1 MIDIDNFY
9 HEVTSCDGRLYIC
22 HTCHT
27 KLKKSEI
34 PAQAVW
40 NKLEFFLLP
49 DDLANMNRLERAII
63 SRRIQTRPQRFLS
76 PCVWKVDEE
85 GRRRSTTFTHTET
98 RSAGDE
104 FEANFIQKNYY
115 NAKGTSTKIERKY
128 LQCTSQYCY

>member
-63 SRRIQTRPQRFLS
+63 SRRILFKKITIMPKGQAPKLKGRICNVTVNTAISSSLQQT
-76 PCVWKVDEE
+76 
-85 GRRRSTTFTHTET
+85 
-98 RSAGDE
+98 
-104 FEANFIQKNYY
+104 
-115 NAKGTSTKIERKY
+115 
-128 LQCTSQYCY
+128 